1 MVGLSRG
8 RKLKESVC
16 SVSLV
21 VLFYRATSTWCS
33 TRMEQEISQ
42 TICYKFSMFDVAG
55 LEHVWM
61 ASNDHMHTER
71 QQVLVYTTL
80 VGKRRQEEFLPIMH
94 HDDYYADFS
103 LWE

>member
-1 MVGLSRG
+1 MVGLRRG

-21 VLFYRATSTWCS
+21 VLFYRAISTWCS

-42 TICYKFSMFDVAG
+42 TICYKFSMFDVVG

-80 VGKRRQEEFLPIMH
+80 VGKRCQEEFFPIMH